1 MAMAATRAITP
12 LNPPMG
18 AEMAAAPLGRT
29 VATAGGTLEP
39 EPELPDEP
47 ELPELPEEPEEE
59 EEELPVLVDAK
70 LVVVVE
76 LWWVAVL
83 VKVNPDPE
91 DPEPEDPEPE
101 EPEPELDPEPLDP
114 ELEPVVVQVVVGSL
128 GL

>member
-1 MAMAATRAITP
+1 MAMAATKAITP

-18 AEMAAAPLGRT
+18 AEIAAAPLGRT
-29 VATAGGTLEP
+29 VAPGGGAP
-39 EPELPDEP
+39 EPELPDE
-47 ELPELPEEPEEE
+47 PELPEEPEEE

-91 DPEPEDPEPE
+91 EPEPEDP
-101 EPEPELDPEPLDP
+101 EPEPELDPEPLEP

>member
-1 MAMAATRAITP
+1 MAMAATKAITP

-18 AEMAAAPLGRT
+18 AEIAAAPLGRT
-29 VATAGGTLEP
+29 VVPAGSAP
-39 EPELPDEP
+39 EAELPDEP
-47 ELPELPEEPEEE
+47 ELPEEPEEEEEEEE

-91 DPEPEDPEPE
+91 EPEPEPE
-101 EPEPELDPEPLDP
+101 EPEPELDPEPLEP

>member
-1 MAMAATRAITP
+1 VAPAE
-12 LNPPMG
+12 G
-18 AEMAAAPLGRT
+18 A
-29 VATAGGTLEP
+29 P

-47 ELPELPEEPEEE
+47 ELPEEPEEPEEE
-59 EEELPVLVDAK
+59 EEEEEEELPVLADAK

-76 LWWVAVL
+76 LGWVAVL

>member
-1 MAMAATRAITP
+1 MAIAATKAITP

-18 AEMAAAPLGRT
+18 AEIAAAPLGRT
-29 VATAGGTLEP
+29 VVPAGRAP
-39 EPELPDEP
+39 EVELPDEP
-47 ELPELPEEPEEE
+47 ELPEEPEEEEE

-91 DPEPEDPEPE
+91 EPEPELEPE
-101 EPEPELDPEPLDP
+101 EPEPELDPEPLEP